1 MKNTA
6 EGNYGGAEHVGVRL
20 LTEGNE
26 KVVMGTAVEFALMAD
41 NSYQVLNFKAR
52 MESPTTNATAGN
64 VASDVNYV
72 LAYL

>member
-1 MKNTA
+1 M
-6 EGNYGGAEHVGVRL
+6 RL